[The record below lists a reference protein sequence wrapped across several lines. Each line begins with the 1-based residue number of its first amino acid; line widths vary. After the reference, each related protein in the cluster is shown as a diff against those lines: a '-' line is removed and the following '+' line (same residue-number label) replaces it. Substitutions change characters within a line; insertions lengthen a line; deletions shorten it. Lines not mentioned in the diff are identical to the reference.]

1 MKINFIS
8 YLHPHYFFGGGEQY
22 TRGIVCEGEKRKHI
36 INYSSMAP
44 RLFNYDT
51 EADLDIVFDFWNCP
65 GHPQFDSRILQII
78 LRR

>member
-36 INYSSMAP
+36 INYFLYGA
-44 RLFNYDT
+44 
-51 EADLDIVFDFWNCP
+51 EAFQL
-65 GHPQFDSRILQII
+65 
-78 LRR
+78 